1 MQNLVIVGISDTAD
15 RIIRFVERY
24 NLFHVL
30 GCTVNKEYM
39 PKTGMAIVGGQ
50 ERKVYPLEELDQYID
65 KENDLLFVAVLWN
78 RLNADRRKLYQK
90 VKDMGYKLANI
101 ISPMACVR
109 GEIKG
114 DNCWISDGVF
124 LQEKTMVGNDVFIM
138 DNAMIGHRSMIED
151 HVFVTIRATICGSVT
166 IGEQSYIGAN
176 SAVFDEV
183 KIGKKCLIGG
193 ATIVKRNVPDF
204 SVVKVPNDTMV
215 IKQYSEEVIES
226 KWKAHHNVR

>member
-78 RLNADRRKLYQK
+78 RLSADRRKLYQK

-176 SAVFDEV
+176 SVVFDEV
-183 KIGKKCLIGG
+183 KIGMKCLIGG

-226 KWKAHHNVR
+226 KWQAHHNVR

>member
-176 SAVFDEV
+176 SVVFDEV
-183 KIGKKCLIGG
+183 KIGMKCLIGG

-226 KWKAHHNVR
+226 KWQAHHNVR

>member
-90 VKDMGYKLANI
+90 VKNMGYKLANI

-124 LQEKTMVGNDVFIM
+124 LQEKTKVGNDVFIM
-138 DNAMIGHRSMIED
+138 DNAMIGHRSSIGD
-151 HVFVTIRATICGSVT
+151 HVFVTIRATICGSV
-166 IGEQSYIGAN
+166 IVGEQSYIGAN
-176 SAVFDEV
+176 STIFDEV

-204 SVVKVPNDTMV
+204 SVVKVPNDAMIV
-215 IKQYSEEVIES
+215 KQYPEDVIES
-226 KWKAHHNVR
+226 KWQAHYNVR

>member
-65 KENDLLFVAVLWN
+65 KKNDLLFVAVLWN

-193 ATIVKRNVPDF
+193 ATIVKRNIPDF

-226 KWKAHHNVR
+226 KWQAHHNVR

>member
-183 KIGKKCLIGG
+183 KIGRKCLIGG

-226 KWKAHHNVR
+226 KWQAHHNVR

>member
-24 NLFHVL
+24 NLFHVW

-226 KWKAHHNVR
+226 KWQAHHNVR

>member
-1 MQNLVIVGISDTAD
+1 MFWDVRS
-15 RIIRFVERY
+15 IRSICPRLEWQ
-24 NLFHVL
+24 LW
-30 GCTVNKEYM
+30 
-39 PKTGMAIVGGQ
+39 GGQ

-101 ISPMACVR
+101 VSPTASVR

-114 DNCWISDGVF
+114 DNCWICDGVVI
-124 LQEKTMVGNDVFIM
+124 QEHVIVGSDVFIM
-138 DNAMIGHRSMIED
+138 DNALIGHRSMVQS
-151 HVFVTIRATICGSVT
+151 HVFVAIRATICGSIT

-176 SAVFDEV
+176 STVFDEV

-226 KWKAHHNVR
+226 KWQAHHNVR

>member
-1 MQNLVIVGISDTAD
+1 MW
-15 RIIRFVERY
+15 
-24 NLFHVL
+24 
-30 GCTVNKEYM
+30 
-39 PKTGMAIVGGQ
+39 GGQ
-50 ERKVYPLEELDQYID
+50 IRKVYPLEELDQYID
-65 KENDLLFVAVLWN
+65 KEKDHLFVAILWN

-176 SAVFDEV
+176 STVFDEV

-226 KWKAHHNVR
+226 KWQAHHNVR

>member
-39 PKTGMAIVGGQ
+39 PKTGMAFVGGQ
-50 ERKVYPLEELDQYID
+50 ERKVYPLEELGQYID

-101 ISPMACVR
+101 VSPTASVR

-114 DNCWISDGVF
+114 DNCWICDGVVI
-124 LQEKTMVGNDVFIM
+124 QEHVIVGSDVFIM
-138 DNAMIGHRSMIED
+138 DNALIGHRSMVQS
-151 HVFVTIRATICGSVT
+151 HVFVAIRVTICGSV
-166 IGEQSYIGAN
+166 IVDEQSYIGAN
-176 SAVFDEV
+176 STVFDEV
-183 KIGKKCLIGG
+183 KIGRKCLIGG
-193 ATIVKRNVPDF
+193 ATIVKRNVPNF

-226 KWKAHHNVR
+226 KWQAHHNVR

>member
-50 ERKVYPLEELDQYID
+50 ERKVYPLEELDQYIY

-226 KWKAHHNVR
+226 KWQAHHNVR

>member
-1 MQNLVIVGISDTAD
+1 MRNLVIVGISDTAD
-15 RIIRFVERY
+15 RIIRFVECY
-24 NLFHVL
+24 HLFHVL

-226 KWKAHHNVR
+226 KWQAHHNVR

>member
-65 KENDLLFVAVLWN
+65 KENDLLFIAVLWN

-193 ATIVKRNVPDF
+193 ATIVKRNVPDC
-204 SVVKVPNDTMV
+204 SVVKTPNDTMI
-215 IKQYSEEVIES
+215 IKQYPEDAIEN
-226 KWKAHHNVR
+226 KWQAHHNVR

>member
-183 KIGKKCLIGG
+183 KIGTKCLIGG

-226 KWKAHHNVR
+226 KWQAHHNVR

>member
-15 RIIRFVERY
+15 RIIRFVEHY
-24 NLFHVL
+24 HLFHVL

-78 RLNADRRKLYQK
+78 RLNADRRKLYLK

-226 KWKAHHNVR
+226 KWQAHHNVR

>member
-1 MQNLVIVGISDTAD
+1 MQNLVIIGISDTAD
-15 RIIRFVERY
+15 RIIRFIERY
-24 NLFHVL
+24 NLFHIL

-39 PKTGMAIVGGQ
+39 PKDEIAFVGGVNQ
-50 ERKVYPLEELDQYID
+50 RVYPLEELDQYID

-78 RLNADRRKLYQK
+78 RLNADRRNLYRK

-114 DNCWISDGVF
+114 DNCWICDNVVIQEHVILNNDIFVMDKVIVGHWTVVGDHSF
-124 LQEKTMVGNDVFIM
+124 LALN
-138 DNAMIGHRSMIED
+138 
-151 HVFVTIRATICGSVT
+151 ATICGAIT

-176 SAVFDEV
+176 ATVFDEV
-183 KIGKKCLIGG
+183 KIGKKCMIGG

-204 SVVKVPNDTMV
+204 SVVKTPNNTMI
-215 IKQYSEEVIES
+215 IKQYSEDVIES
-226 KWKAHHNVR
+226 KWQAHHNIR

>member
-24 NLFHVL
+24 HLFHVL

-101 ISPMACVR
+101 VSPTASVR

-114 DNCWISDGVF
+114 DNCWICDGVVI
-124 LQEKTMVGNDVFIM
+124 QEHVIVGSDVFIM
-138 DNAMIGHRSMIED
+138 DNALIGHRSMVQS
-151 HVFVTIRATICGSVT
+151 HVFVAIRATICGYIT

-176 SAVFDEV
+176 STVFDEV

-226 KWKAHHNVR
+226 KWQAHHNVR

>member
-176 SAVFDEV
+176 V
-183 KIGKKCLIGG
+183 
-193 ATIVKRNVPDF
+193 
-204 SVVKVPNDTMV
+204 
-215 IKQYSEEVIES
+215 
-226 KWKAHHNVR
+226 

>member
-101 ISPMACVR
+101 VSPTASVR

-226 KWKAHHNVR
+226 KWQAHHNVR

>member
-78 RLNADRRKLYQK
+78 RLSADRRKLYQK

-176 SAVFDEV
+176 SVVFDEV

-226 KWKAHHNVR
+226 KWQAHHNVR

>member
-204 SVVKVPNDTMV
+204 SVAKVPNDTMV

-226 KWKAHHNVR
+226 KWQAHHNVR

>member
-15 RIIRFVERY
+15 RIFRFVERY

-226 KWKAHHNVR
+226 KWQAHHNVR